1 VRRTQS
7 SAAVSA
13 DGERWF
19 LLNCSPDVHDQL
31 ACLPGL
37 VPNGTRH
44 VPVAGIVLTDAE
56 LDHTIGMVLL
66 RESRHLQL
74 YSTTAVQTIL
84 EDDSRLLPTTRAFA
98 RVETT
103 DLPLDQRVPLRYQ
116 DGSLSEISVQAF
128 AVPAGP
134 PRFAGKNDPGHTVGL
149 LLHDAKTGGTC
160 AYVPGCGELD
170 PRLLG
175 ILGETD
181 LVLFDGT
188 FWTDNELISLGISD
202 RTSRAMDH
210 QPVSGDDG
218 SLVRLASLT
227 RPRTVYTHMNN
238 TNAMLLEDSPER
250 ESVEQAGIE
259 VGADGMSFFI

>member
-1 VRRTQS
+1 
-7 SAAVSA
+7 
-13 DGERWF
+13 
-19 LLNCSPDVHDQL
+19 
-31 ACLPGL
+31 
-37 VPNGTRH
+37 
-44 VPVAGIVLTDAE
+44 
-56 LDHTIGMVLL
+56 
-66 RESRHLQL
+66 
-74 YSTTAVQTIL
+74 
-84 EDDSRLLPTTRAFA
+84 
-98 RVETT
+98 
-103 DLPLDQRVPLRYQ
+103 VPLRYQ
-116 DGSLSEISVQAF
+116 DGSSSEISVQAF

-134 PRFAGKNDPGHTVGL
+134 PRFARKNDPGHTVGL

-160 AYVPGCGELD
+160 AYIPGCGELD

-175 ILGETD
+175 LLGETD

-227 RPRTVYTHMNN
+227 RPRTVYTHINN
-238 TNAMLLEDSPER
+238 TNTMLLEDSPER
-250 ESVEQAGIE
+250 ESVEQAGIA